1 MPPSPVGSDEIID
14 EAIVHRIGLAWRELR
29 RGGASAKLRD
39 HLFRS
44 GTTSLEHSQV
54 DTLELLVQHAQWR
67 MSDLADALRVDPST
81 ATRAVQRMLAL
92 GFAERHAD
100 PVDGRVV
107 IVSATAAGREWY
119 AALQANRRAMMQRV
133 LSTFSAAERT
143 QFADLVERF
152 VAAIDACVAE
162 LDG

>member
-1 MPPSPVGSDEIID
+1 MPSPQVDSGELID
-14 EAIVHRIGLAWRELR
+14 EAIANRIGLAWRELR
-29 RGGASAKLRD
+29 RGGASSKLRD

-44 GTTSLEHSQV
+44 ETISLEHSQV

-107 IVSATAAGREWY
+107 IVSATAAGRGWY
-119 AALQANRRAMMQRV
+119 AALRANRRAMMQSV
-133 LSTFSAAERT
+133 LSTFSAAERV

-152 VAAIDACVAE
+152 VAAIDAFVAD